1 MHSRGASLLLGAIT
15 HVESFGM
22 MFFFSAALVVGVG
35 QVIARYL
42 FNFSTMACSGP
53 TRPSSSSPSGQR

>member
-22 MFFFSAALVVGVG
+22 MFFFSAALVAGVG
-35 QVIARYL
+35 QVIA
-42 FNFSTMACSGP
+42 
-53 TRPSSSSPSGQR
+53 